1 MKSVGELCSKYCCT
15 SVTSRGV
22 DFLTSP
28 DLTVYSTDPYIYIYY
43 LLIYIYILT
52 YCMESSTY
60 CTTPS
65 YAGVLI
71 RGV

>member
-28 DLTVYSTDPYIYIYY
+28 DLTVYSTDPYIYIY
-43 LLIYIYILT
+43 IYQLVSVGNRGCR
-52 YCMESSTY
+52 YC
-60 CTTPS
+60 P
-65 YAGVLI
+65 
-71 RGV
+71 

>member
-28 DLTVYSTDPYIYIYY
+28 DLTVYSTDPYIYIYQ
-43 LLIYIYILT
+43 LVSVGNRGCR
-52 YCMESSTY
+52 YC
-60 CTTPS
+60 P
-65 YAGVLI
+65 
-71 RGV
+71 